1 VAAAADEVHAMTV
14 IAARVATARVAHVAM
29 DLVDHGATARVDHGA
44 MLDTRNAV
52 AAKSDLN
59 LPASPLPASSILT
72 TPSSKYWARRC
83 ARAK

>member
-52 AAKSDLN
+52 EAKSDLN

-72 TPSSKYWARRC
+72 TPSSRCWARRC